1 MKFPYQLIDLTHTL
15 ENSIPNWDNSCG
27 FNHELQLDYPDCQ
40 GEDKFRVMKL
50 SMDAG
55 IGTHMD
61 APSHCVPGAKGIHEF
76 DVNDLCMSCV
86 VIDVSS
92 KAHEHY
98 RVSAEDINDFERRY
112 GLIRQHTCVLI
123 KTGWERFW
131 REPLKYH
138 NQHVFPS
145 VSIEAA
151 NLLLKRGVTAL
162 GIDTLSPDCPEYGF
176 KVHQAFLGAGKILL
190 ENVANLESMPVTG
203 ALVMICPLKVLD
215 GTEVPVR
222 LLGLICLDSL

>member
-1 MKFPYQLIDLTHTL
+1 MKFPYKLVDLTHVL
-15 ENSIPNWDNSCG
+15 ESTMPAWDGGCG
-27 FNHELQLDYPDCQ
+27 FNHDVQMDYPDCQ

-61 APSHCVPGAKGIHEF
+61 APSHYIAGGKCIHEF
-76 DVNDLCMSCV
+76 AVNDLCMPCV

-98 RVSAEDINDFERRY
+98 RVSARDISDFESLH
-112 GLIRQHTCVLI
+112 GPISQDACVMI

-131 REPLKYH
+131 NEPLKYH
-138 NQHVFPS
+138 NNHVFPS
-145 VSIEAA
+145 ISIEAA
-151 NLLLKRGVTAL
+151 DLLLERGVAAL

-176 KVHQAFLGAGKILL
+176 KVHQAFLGKGKILI
-190 ENVANLESMPVTG
+190 ENVANLDNIPATG
-203 ALVMICPLKVLD
+203 AFLIICPLKVRD
-215 GTEVPVR
+215 GTEAPVR
-222 LLGLICLDSL
+222 LLGLLS